1 MQQNAAFLSAL
12 PLFRGFSAQ
21 QVTQLLSQCG
31 AHTLSYSKDQC
42 AIRRGERIGSIG
54 ILLSGEMLGQT
65 VTAQGALTTV
75 SHMLPGAV
83 FGDVLSG
90 SSGVSPVTVTA
101 QQESSVLWLELAH
114 VLSPEG
120 GVQQLKTLFLRNLI
134 ETISDKYFALSA
146 RVELLCERS
155 LRSRIARYLLV
166 LRQKNGSDSF
176 LLPHA
181 GRAQLADYLA
191 CERSALCREL
201 SRMQHEGLLALHKRQ
216 VQLLDIAALELL

>member
-201 SRMQHEGLLALHKRQ
+201 SRMQHEGLLMLHKRQ
-216 VQLLDIAALELL
+216 VQLLDIAALELR